1 MENNL
6 PKNVQD
12 GKIAGLQFG
21 AQGEVFINLEVI
33 NETSSKSKVVRFLV
47 DTGFNGY
54 IQLSSGDVKDL
65 ELDLIQ
71 KHSSKGF
78 NSEVVEVGI
87 TKARIKVLDEEIS
100 NFPIQFLENGISLIG
115 TMFLKDTRKML
126 VIDYADNYVT
136 ITRDQNLKQGIK
148 LIVETLHS

>member
-12 GKIAGLQFG
+12 GKMTGLQFG
-21 AQGEVFINLEVI
+21 SQGEVFINLEVI
-33 NETSSKSKVVRFLV
+33 NETSSSSKIIRFLV

-54 IQLSSGDVKDL
+54 LQLNSGDVKDL

-78 NSEVVEVGI
+78 NGEVVEVGI
-87 TKARIKVLDEEIS
+87 TKAKIKVLDEEIS
-100 NFPIQFLENGISLIG
+100 NFPIQFVENGISLIG

-148 LIVETLHS
+148 LMVEKTHM